1 MTAEMG
7 TTMVRVPNV
16 KATTSSASTKF
27 ILDFGGIGADPELSI
42 SDIIIQKHV
51 LKK

>member
-7 TTMVRVPNV
+7 TNTIRVPNV
-16 KATTSSASTKF
+16 KATTSSTSSKF
-27 ILDFGGIGADPELSI
+27 ILDFGGIPADPTVSI
-42 SDIIIQKHV
+42 SDIIIQKHA